1 MGELIDAQV
10 GRLLGALACSGQL
23 ENTIVI
29 FTPDH
34 GELLGDHGI
43 YLKGPFFFEPT
54 THVPL
59 IVSQPGA
66 IEPGRS
72 YALVERVDLAPT
84 LVEAAGLPPAPGMQG
99 RSLAPLL
106 QGNGDRAQHRD
117 DVYCEFYNA
126 IDRPAEAA
134 VHSTMVRTRRHKLVL
149 HHSSD
154 EGELYDLR
162 EDPGENV
169 NRWDSAAHAEI
180 KTELLI
186 QLANRMAWTVDPLPV
201 RARPPREG

>member
-1 MGELIDAQV
+1 
-10 GRLLGALACSGQL
+10 
-23 ENTIVI
+23 
-29 FTPDH
+29 
-34 GELLGDHGI
+34 
-43 YLKGPFFFEPT
+43 
-54 THVPL
+54 
-59 IVSQPGA
+59 
-66 IEPGRS
+66 
-72 YALVERVDLAPT
+72 
-84 LVEAAGLPPAPGMQG
+84 EAAGLPPAPGMQG

-106 QGNGDRAQHRD
+106 QGNGDRDQHRD

-134 VHSTMVRTRRHKLVL
+134 VHSTMVRTRRHKLIL

-169 NRWDSAAHAEI
+169 NRWDSASHAEI